1 MEQLAFEVVL
11 FDGPYQFRVTEIDG
25 QLEKVEAW
33 QDPSGWHQIP
43 FKRLPTD
50 TPPAADR

>member
-33 QDPSGWHQIP
+33 QLFHLTRHRPHNSVPQGQGDE
-43 FKRLPTD
+43 
-50 TPPAADR
+50 